1 MRKTSLFAA
10 LGLAGTM
17 TLAGCQTT
25 EPLTIQQKVA
35 GCGAMIGGGA
45 LLGAIAGNNLGDGNA
60 GQGMALGAALGGA
73 SCAIWLAFEN
83 EKDKRRLVEAQLV
96 AASQGQTYTDSWT
109 GDDGKARSVTVVP
122 SNETSM
128 VPASAQAS
136 TSTPMICR
144 RLNTTAT
151 FDGRSEQMQEVS
163 CRDADGNWSKMDQ
176 RMVDAPGSI

>member
-1 MRKTSLFAA
+1 MRTNGLFAA
-10 LGLAGTM
+10 LGLAAAM
-17 TLAGCQTT
+17 TLGACQTT
-25 EPLTIQQKVA
+25 EPMTIQQKVA
-35 GCGAMIGGGA
+35 GCTAMVGGGA
-45 LLGAIAGNNLGDGNA
+45 LLGAIAGNNMGDGNA
-60 GQGMALGAALGGA
+60 RQGMAIGAAIGGA

-83 EKDKRRLVEAQLV
+83 EKDKRRLVEAQLA

-109 GDDGKARSVTVVP
+109 GDDGKVRSVTVVP

-128 VPASAQAS
+128 VPASAPADAA
-136 TSTPMICR
+136 TPMICR

-176 RMVDAPGSI
+176 RMVDAASSI